1 MEVLP
6 SAPSTNALLAQRAR
20 EGAPGGLVLVT
31 EHQTGGRG
39 RLDRTWQTPAGSA
52 LTFSVLLRPQVPP
65 GRWPWLPLLTGL
77 AVRGGLADCGVAAGL
92 KWPND
97 VLVGG
102 RKIAGILAE
111 RVESDHGPA
120 AILGMGINVEMSA
133 EELPVP
139 TATSLRVE
147 GNDTDREELLVAIV
161 DRLNDLLP
169 LLPEPADPLR
179 RQYQEAC
186 VTLGLTVRAELPAGR
201 ELTGVATGVDESGRL
216 LVDPGTGAV
225 PIAAG
230 DVVHL
235 RNGGVTTA

>member
-1 MEVLP
+1 M
-6 SAPSTNALLAQRAR
+6 
-20 EGAPGGLVLVT
+20 LVT
-31 EHQTGGRG
+31 DHQTGGRG
-39 RLDRTWQTPAGSA
+39 RLDRSWQTPAGSA
-52 LTFSVLLRPQVPP
+52 LTFSVLLRLQVPP
-65 GRWPWLPLLTGL
+65 GRWPWLPLLAGL
-77 AVRGGLADCGVAAGL
+77 AVRGGLADCGLAAGL

-97 VLVGG
+97 VLVEG

-111 RVESDHGPA
+111 RVESEHGPA

-147 GNDTDREELLVAIV
+147 GNDTDRAELLVAIV
-161 DRLNDLLP
+161 DRLDDLLP
-169 LLPEPADPLR
+169 LLPDPPDPLR
-179 RQYQEAC
+179 RQYLEAC

-201 ELTGVATGVDESGRL
+201 ELTGVAAGVDDSGRL

-225 PIAAG
+225 AIAAG